1 MVSLTTPASSV
12 LTAPRHAASSC
23 MIRPQSAS
31 SFSARSTDSTCPRRR
46 RSRLTSLVFLRMV
59 CAMGCYIPYRGMISK
74 LSACGASEK
83 CPAVVRLPPMAHDL
97 VCWKCGAPL
106 AELSLP
112 LRRLEEL
119 PKCHA
124 ELHVCRMCIDYDTR
138 IPKHCREPTA
148 EEVNDKT
155 HANFCDH
162 FKPRAAA
169 YTPPNTA
176 EVDKVRTELEKLFG
190 K

>member
-1 MVSLTTPASSV
+1 
-12 LTAPRHAASSC
+12 
-23 MIRPQSAS
+23 
-31 SFSARSTDSTCPRRR
+31 
-46 RSRLTSLVFLRMV
+46 
-59 CAMGCYIPYRGMISK
+59 
-74 LSACGASEK
+74 
-83 CPAVVRLPPMAHDL
+83 MAHDL

-112 LRRLEEL
+112 LRRLEEC

-124 ELHVCRMCIDYDTR
+124 ELHVCRMCIEYDTR
-138 IPKHCREPTA
+138 VAKHCREPTA

-162 FKPRAAA
+162 FKPRPAA

-176 EVDKVRTELEKLFG
+176 EVEKTRTELEKLFG
-190 K
+190 KG